1 MKKLPLLI
9 AVFFTG
15 ILLTGCS
22 QKNEILPADGK
33 NADLKSADLSDL
45 SVSGKYIVVLKT
57 DEALIKSDFAD
68 RNEKIKGKAEVLLKK
83 TGITGQPEEVYE
95 TALQGFTIRL
105 SPGQA
110 KKLADDPSVKS
121 LEADQ
126 VVSLSPSPVSVTGKK
141 VLSAPQQTPWGITRV
156 GGGVTTDLGTKTA
169 WIIDTGI
176 DFSHPDLNVD
186 IQRSATFL
194 KSNTT
199 PEDENGHGTHVAGI
213 IGAKDNNIG
222 VIGVAPGATLVSVRV
237 LDKKGNGSLSAVI
250 AGINYVAANGT
261 VGDVANLSLGVAAYQ
276 ALDDAVLTASEKIK
290 FVLAAG
296 NSAVDAANLSPARV
310 NGPNIYTVSAMD
322 SSDNWAYFSNFGN
335 PPVDYCAPGVSVFST
350 YKGGIY
356 ATMSGTS
363 QAAPHVTGLLL
374 LDSLKPD
381 GTVNGDPDGKPD
393 AIAHR

>member
-9 AVFFTG
+9 AVFFVG

-22 QKNEILPADGK
+22 QKNEILPVDGK
-33 NADLKSADLSDL
+33 NADLKSADISDL

-57 DEALIKSDFAD
+57 DAALIKSGFAD
-68 RNEKIKGKAEVLLKK
+68 RNEKIKGKAGVLLKK

-95 TALQGFTIRL
+95 TALQGFTARL
-105 SPGQA
+105 TPGQA
-110 KKLADDPSVKS
+110 KKLSEDPAVKS
-121 LEADQ
+121 IEADQ
-126 VVSLSPSPVSVTGKK
+126 VVSLSPVSVMGKT
-141 VLSAPQQTPWGITRV
+141 VLSASQQIPWGITRV

-194 KSNTT
+194 KTNTT

-213 IGAKDNNIG
+213 IGAKDNNMG

-237 LDKKGNGSLSAVI
+237 LDKKGNGTISAVI

-261 VGDVANLSLGVAAYQ
+261 VGDVANLSLGVSAYQ

-322 SSDNWAYFSNFGN
+322 NADNWAYFSNFGN

-374 LDSLKPD
+374 LGSLKPD
-381 GTVNGDPDGKPD
+381 GKVNGDPDGKPD
-393 AIAHR
+393 PIAHR

>member
-9 AVFFTG
+9 AVFFAG

-22 QKNEILPADGK
+22 QKNEILPLDGRD
-33 NADLKSADLSDL
+33 ADLKSADLNDL

-57 DEALIKSDFAD
+57 DEALTNAGFAD
-68 RNEKIKGKAEVLLKK
+68 RNEKIKGKAGALLKK
-83 TGITGQPEEVYE
+83 AGIIEKPEEVYE
-95 TALQGFTIRL
+95 TALQGFTARL
-105 SPGQA
+105 TPGQA
-110 KKLADDPSVKS
+110 KKLGEDPAVKS
-121 LEADQ
+121 VEADQ
-126 VVSLSPSPVSVTGKK
+126 VVSLSPVSVMGKK
-141 VLSAPQQTPWGITRV
+141 VLSAPQQIPWGITRV

-186 IQRSATFL
+186 ISRSVSYV
-194 KSNTT
+194 KKNTT
-199 PEDENGHGTHVAGI
+199 PEDQNGHGTNVAGI
-213 IGAKDNNIG
+213 IGAKDNSIG

-237 LDKKGNGSLSAVI
+237 LDKKGNGTISAVI

-261 VGDVANLSLGVAAYQ
+261 AGDVANLSLGVSAYQ
-276 ALDDAVLTASEKIK
+276 PLDDAVLAASEKIK

-296 NSAVDAANLSPARV
+296 NSAADAANLSPARV

-335 PPVDYCAPGVSVFST
+335 PPVDYCAPGVAVFST
-350 YKGGIY
+350 YKDGIY

-374 LDSLKPD
+374 LGSLKQD
-381 GTVNGDPDGKPD
+381 GKVNGDPDGKPD
-393 AIAHR
+393 PIAHR